1 MPRRDRVSATLL
13 RVDVMRY
20 LERHPN
26 ASNAAL
32 HRKFGAS
39 CVWLRQFRECRTKA
53 EKLNFVQKRA
63 KSAVPTHAARVRSAM
78 SAIVHKLVTKTQP
91 RPGSM
96 LRTHVYPTVPR
107 VAAAVPA
114 AIREHN
120 KGARRALALKK
131 KQAKS
136 SHAVS
141 TVVIPERHTAL
152 PTTTCRRIIHK
163 LGFRGYARRKTTSRA
178 PAQQIARKKFCA
190 AELTRLRKDP
200 LPLARGMIFSDE
212 TMVDTNDH
220 AQHFVLARSRA
231 EADEDPRVQENV
243 RCIPRVM
250 VWAAIGYNWRSELV
264 VIKPRTNEEGDMR
277 GLTARRYKLECLS
290 PIREKLKSKGILFM
304 QDGARVHTAKEVQRY
319 LDTQSIDWIRDWP
332 ASSPNLN
339 PIEEIWEVLKR
350 AITAKVLS
358 RGHEIEDKDDL
369 FEVAKQCWREI
380 PVDVMNNHVLSY
392 KRELQDCHK
401 RGGRS

>member
-20 LERHPN
+20 LGRYPN
-26 ASNAAL
+26 ASNSAL
-32 HRKFGAS
+32 ERKFGA
-39 CVWLRQFRECRTKA
+39 CRKWLCQFRKCKSKEEMLDFK
-53 EKLNFVQKRA
+53 QKRA
-63 KSAVPTHAARVRSAM
+63 KSAVPTHAARERSAV
-78 SAIVHKLVTKTQP
+78 SEIVFKLVTKTQR
-91 RPGSM
+91 RPGT
-96 LRTHVYPTVPR
+96 LLKTHVYPTVSQ

-114 AIREHN
+114 AIRAHN
-120 KGARRALALKK
+120 KVARARLAKK

-136 SHAVS
+136 SHAVA
-141 TVVIPERHTAL
+141 TVEIRERDA
-152 PTTTCRRIIHK
+152 PMPISTCRDIIHK
-163 LGFRGYARRKTTSRA
+163 LGFRGYARRKTTSRD
-178 PAQQIARKKFCA
+178 PEKQIARKKFCA
-190 AELTRLRKDP
+190 ASLTRLRKDP
-200 LPLARGMIFSDE
+200 ALARGMIFSDE
-212 TMVDTNDH
+212 TFVDTNDH
-220 AQHFVLARSRA
+220 SQRFVLARSRE

-250 VWAAIGYNWRSELV
+250 VWGAIGHNWRSELV